1 MIGIAK
7 IASQTFVLMVGK
19 STENTPFLPYYVCSA
34 IDLLLFH
41 TDIPGQA
48 TNRSQDH
55 NYINRRQS

>member
-48 TNRSQDH
+48 TN
-55 NYINRRQS
+55 